1 MMRSAG
7 RFGRSLWLVLWLPMV
22 AACAPGASL
31 QNAWN
36 TAATGHNTDLD
47 VSQLPKVTPD
57 SNIMLTLVSSQQK
70 TAFTINGVQVATG
83 KIVHVLVPD
92 RPLTI
97 KAKPEGYIEKEDYL
111 QPGSFRDNSQIG
123 FYFLIEEQEGRLAQ
137 APAPSS
143 GQPTQV
149 TVLERHD
156 TTVVPKIVI
165 NNIMPTSGPT
175 PPSTRQSTVS
185 QSESPAAPQQVQPDT
200 SPPRPAV
207 PPTPAASP
215 QAGGPAPVLL
225 PPVGG
230 GRRVALVIGNSNYK
244 YVPPLTNPRNDANL
258 MAETLRKLGFT
269 LIGGSAQIDLDKPA
283 FDRAI
288 QEFGGQLGGSTAAL
302 FYYAGHGIQVQDKN
316 YLIPVSANPTKE
328 SDAEFQLV
336 NAQLV
341 LNEME
346 DGGARMN
353 MMILDAC
360 RNNPFG
366 GRGLR
371 SATGGL
377 AQMQAPKGTLISYA
391 TQPGLTARDGA
402 GQDSPYTTAL
412 VQAVQKPGMN
422 VLDVFN
428 NVGLLVEQETG
439 DAQQPWIAS
448 SPIEGAFYFASG
460 PS

>member
-1 MMRSAG
+1 
-7 RFGRSLWLVLWLPMV
+7 
-22 AACAPGASL
+22 
-31 QNAWN
+31 
-36 TAATGHNTDLD
+36 
-47 VSQLPKVTPD
+47 
-57 SNIMLTLVSSQQK
+57 
-70 TAFTINGVQVATG
+70 
-83 KIVHVLVPD
+83 
-92 RPLTI
+92 
-97 KAKPEGYIEKEDYL
+97 
-111 QPGSFRDNSQIG
+111 
-123 FYFLIEEQEGRLAQ
+123 
-137 APAPSS
+137 
-143 GQPTQV
+143 
-149 TVLERHD
+149 
-156 TTVVPKIVI
+156 
-165 NNIMPTSGPT
+165 
-175 PPSTRQSTVS
+175 
-185 QSESPAAPQQVQPDT
+185 
-200 SPPRPAV
+200 
-207 PPTPAASP
+207 
-215 QAGGPAPVLL
+215 
-225 PPVGG
+225 VGG